1 MVVGAICYS
10 TICIGTHTGQI
21 AVQWL
26 CRDWSAIEKQMHIIS
41 LYTLSPFLFGCSY
54 QSEKVRGMGVCV
66 TDICICVHVCV
77 KSVHVCVC
85 TCSCTCMCGVYL
97 ILCVCLCVC
106 MFVCVCV
113 CVCTPGVRE

>member
-1 MVVGAICYS
+1 MYKMVSYCDYVYCGQTSLSDFFGGVVVVGAICYS

-66 TDICICVHVCV
+66 TCICV
-77 KSVHVCVC
+77 
-85 TCSCTCMCGVYL
+85 
-97 ILCVCLCVC
+97 
-106 MFVCVCV
+106 
-113 CVCTPGVRE
+113 